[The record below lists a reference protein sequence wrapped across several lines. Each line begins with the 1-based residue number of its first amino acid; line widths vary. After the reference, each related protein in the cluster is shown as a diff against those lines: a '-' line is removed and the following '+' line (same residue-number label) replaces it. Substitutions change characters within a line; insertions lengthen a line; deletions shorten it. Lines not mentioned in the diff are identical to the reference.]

1 MVWFQCE
8 DCGENL
14 KKPKLSNRFR
24 ICSASKLSCIDCG
37 VIFEQQTVQGR
48 AQCITEA
55 EKYGPKGQV
64 KTPNGSN
71 AKPNKRTKEKPNI
84 NKVISTSSLVFLCN
98 TKAISQQTLL
108 LHAEGKKH
116 RAKARAFHAKQ
127 QPEQMEA
134 SALDTKALTENK
146 VNIESLENKPKGEA
160 KPQDLPKDGHVQINS
175 EASNGD
181 IPSNKKRKLDVPVR
195 DITEI
200 QSVDD
205 SSGKA
210 CNVVREDKAAFI
222 TDKEDNKRKIMWKK
236 LIKAALKSVFLK
248 MRKLQKLVLKAL
260 QESGVGDKSQL
271 SEMLEHKIISYSR
284 YTVENKYVHLVAKD
298 RL

>member
-1 MVWFQCE
+1 MIKYYRYIILIVICC
-8 DCGENL
+8 DL
-14 KKPKLSNRFR
+14 IRLSLLS
-24 ICSASKLSCIDCG
+24 ICS
-37 VIFEQQTVQGR
+37 
-48 AQCITEA
+48 
-55 EKYGPKGQV
+55 
-64 KTPNGSN
+64 
-71 AKPNKRTKEKPNI
+71 
-84 NKVISTSSLVFLCN
+84 LCN

-181 IPSNKKRKLDVPVR
+181 ISSNKKRKLDVPVR

-236 LIKAALKSVFLK
+236 LIKAALKSVCLLTSNHSISTFFLCY
-248 MRKLQKLVLKAL
+248 RN
-260 QESGVGDKSQL
+260 
-271 SEMLEHKIISYSR
+271 YS
-284 YTVENKYVHLVAKD
+284 TSD
-298 RL
+298 QPFPFP

>member
-64 KTPNGSN
+64 KNQMVQMQNP
-71 AKPNKRTKEKPNI
+71 
-84 NKVISTSSLVFLCN
+84 TSEQRKNPILIRLSQRPPWFCSLCN

-181 IPSNKKRKLDVPVR
+181 ISSNKKRKLDVPVR

-236 LIKAALKSVFLK
+236 PDGVLK

>member
-1 MVWFQCE
+1 MAVVQWEKNNYPQ
-8 DCGENL
+8 
-14 KKPKLSNRFR
+14 
-24 ICSASKLSCIDCG
+24 
-37 VIFEQQTVQGR
+37 FEYFSPLAVMYL
-48 AQCITEA
+48 AQY
-55 EKYGPKGQV
+55 YG
-64 KTPNGSN
+64 
-71 AKPNKRTKEKPNI
+71 
-84 NKVISTSSLVFLCN
+84 FYCLCN
-98 TKAISQQTLL
+98 TKATSQQTLL

-146 VNIESLENKPKGEA
+146 ANSESLENKPKGKA

-181 IPSNKKRKLDVPVR
+181 ISSKKKRKLDVPVT

-222 TDKEDNKRKIMWKK
+222 TDKEDNKRKIKWKK
-236 LIKAALKSVFLK
+236 FIKAALKSGRELSSHEVASRLSKPDGVLK

-260 QESGVGDKSQL
+260 QESGVVAGNCRTLSATKSQ
-271 SEMLEHKIISYSR
+271 
-284 YTVENKYVHLVAKD
+284 T
-298 RL
+298 

>member
-1 MVWFQCE
+1 MVQMQNRTSEQRKNPILIRLSQRPPWF
-8 DCGENL
+8 
-14 KKPKLSNRFR
+14 
-24 ICSASKLSCIDCG
+24 CS
-37 VIFEQQTVQGR
+37 
-48 AQCITEA
+48 
-55 EKYGPKGQV
+55 
-64 KTPNGSN
+64 
-71 AKPNKRTKEKPNI
+71 
-84 NKVISTSSLVFLCN
+84 LCN

-181 IPSNKKRKLDVPVR
+181 ISSNKKRKLDVPVR

-236 LIKAALKSVFLK
+236 LIKAALKSGSGTKPDGVLK